1 MTGVRAFLILFGLIA
16 WPIAEIWL
24 VVWLVGQFGWAPV
37 LVAAAVLLGL
47 GLAMTGRATRAWSRA
62 IERAQAD
69 PGYMNT
75 GFGAAMGDAGL
86 LFVGAM
92 LLILPGFISG
102 AVGLVLVFPPTRK
115 IIRRAFG
122 GRVDAV
128 ASARGYRRVTVIEG
142 ETVVRSADVTPPGP
156 QHSDPGDVPRVIM
169 GEIMPPTEGP
179 QRD

>member
-1 MTGVRAFLILFGLIA
+1 MRALLILFGLIA

-37 LVAAAVLLGL
+37 LIAGAVLLGL
-47 GLAMTGRATRAWSRA
+47 GLAMTGRATRAWSRT

-86 LFVGAM
+86 LFVGGI

-102 AVGLVLVFPPTRK
+102 AVGLVLVFPPTRTL
-115 IIRRAFG
+115 IRRGFG
-122 GRVDAV
+122 GRVDSV

-142 ETVVRSADVTPPGP
+142 ETVVRPPDATPPGP
-156 QHSDPGDVPRVIM
+156 QQGDPGGAPRVIM